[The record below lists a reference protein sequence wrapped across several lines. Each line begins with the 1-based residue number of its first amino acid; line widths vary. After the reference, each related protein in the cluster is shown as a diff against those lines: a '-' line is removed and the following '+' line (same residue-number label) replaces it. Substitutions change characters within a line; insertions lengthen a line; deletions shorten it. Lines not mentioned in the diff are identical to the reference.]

1 MISLKTILEDNNF
14 GKFQAATP
22 GHDEL
27 NINYKDIKMV
37 LQGKAMGYEKFNV
50 MANGKFAGSIYHN
63 LSNNNY
69 IANGIEANV
78 SFPPKLFKSVG
89 DAKDYIF
96 SNIDMPSPAM
106 STYNGLDGSY
116 QSYGY

>member
-14 GKFQAATP
+14 SKFEPKGPANK
-22 GHDEL
+22 EL
-27 NINYKDIKMV
+27 DINYKNIKLV

-50 MANGKFAGSIYHN
+50 MVNGKFAGSIYHN

-69 IANGIEANV
+69 IANGTEANV
-78 SFPPKLFKSVG
+78 VFPPKLFKSLDG
-89 DAKDYIF
+89 AKDYVF
-96 SNIDMPSPAM
+96 SNIDSPVPAM